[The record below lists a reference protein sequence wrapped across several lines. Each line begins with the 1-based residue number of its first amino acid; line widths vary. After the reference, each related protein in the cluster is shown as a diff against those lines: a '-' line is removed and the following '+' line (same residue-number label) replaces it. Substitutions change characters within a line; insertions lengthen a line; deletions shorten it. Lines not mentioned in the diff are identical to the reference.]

1 MIKII
6 KKYVLLI
13 VILMTSVS
21 CLDDIDTQ
29 NKKSLFNFFIEMKE
43 KIIEDNLKWV
53 QKKSL
58 NDFDVFALEYQL
70 IEANDS
76 LKNFFIGEELNDYAI
91 SKKIPVEEELSDEY
105 SVTIKYIIDE
115 DGGRS
120 STIVVRLSYYSPTY
134 YYITLKLK
142 KNKWMIESID
152 KLPLD

>member
-6 KKYVLLI
+6 KKYTLLI
-13 VILMTSVS
+13 VILMVSVS

-29 NKKSLFNFFIEMKE
+29 NKKTLFNFFVEMKE

-76 LKNFFIGEELNDYAI
+76 LKNFFLDEEI
-91 SKKIPVEEELSDEY
+91 TEY
-105 SVTIKYIIDE
+105 SATIKYIIDE

-120 STIVVRLSYYSPTY
+120 SSIVVRSSYYSPTY

-152 KLPLD
+152 KLPLH